1 MTTRV
6 AIFGVYVVPP
16 NLKDARKAALGLLF
30 ALGFAAL
37 QTQPAQAITNGQ
49 PDDGDPPLFPYVAG
63 VVDPFTAQFCS
74 GVAISSTLVLTSGH
88 CFAAPGQWV
97 WVSFAFDVSPA
108 TFPVGWQSG
117 SWYPHPEF
125 CFACSPAAT
134 DIDTHDIGV
143 VVLDQEVALDS
154 YAVLPSAGFVDSL
167 PKHTRL
173 TLVGY
178 GLQWDT
184 ATGNFMFPE
193 GVFTR
198 HYAEAEIVPSQHV
211 NSNEFIKLSQNPA
224 NGKGGD
230 CRGDSGGPNLLNNIV
245 VGLTAYGNLSCTGVG
260 YSQRLDLDYALDF
273 IGSFQD

>member
-1 MTTRV
+1 MDRLF
-6 AIFGVYVVPP
+6 ALFGVDSVPAS
-16 NLKDARKAALGLLF
+16 LKCAQKMALALLF

-37 QTQPAQAITNGQ
+37 QMHPANAITNGQ

-63 VVDPFTAQFCS
+63 VVDPFNEQFCS
-74 GVAISSTLVLTSGH
+74 GVAISPTLVLTSGH

-97 WVSFAFDVSPA
+97 WVSFAFDVSPG
-108 TFPVGWQSG
+108 TFPGGWHSG

-143 VVLDQEVALDS
+143 VILDEEVTLDS
-154 YAVLPSAGFVDSL
+154 YAVLPTADFLDTL

-184 ATGNFMFPE
+184 PTGNFMFPE

-198 HYAEAEIVPSQHV
+198 HYSEAEIVPNRHV
-211 NSNEFIKLSQNPA
+211 NSDEFITLSSNPA
-224 NGKGGD
+224 KKKGGD

-245 VGLTAYGNLSCTGVG
+245 VGLTTYGNLACAGVS
-260 YSQRLDLDYALDF
+260 YSQRLDLDYTLDF
-273 IGSFQD
+273 IESFQD